1 MTQKSKAGDTLD
13 TVITRLEERRQ
24 ALYGKFKKGLT
35 RGILLLVGAGILF
48 LVAIATGSNDDI
60 NGLFL
65 VLSIILAI
73 AGIVIMGLAG
83 QHAATFKTLIKTE
96 FITELLKSQ
105 FEDVEYRHK
114 DMISVSRINAT
125 QMIKRPDRYSG
136 EDFMSGTYKGVRF
149 EVSDIDLKERVE
161 TTDSQGHK
169 HVSYQTY
176 FKGRWYIYTFE
187 RAFEG
192 ILKIAEGRGWS
203 VGKKGLEKMESE
215 SMAFNKKF
223 AIYTSSQEYA
233 FYHLTPRTMEKFME
247 LEELHKGQI
256 IFYFKDNE
264 LHIGVNDRRDYMEM
278 SMRKPLDE
286 HAVKVFQADIDV
298 IPAIINEMRL
308 DSTKFKQK

>member
-73 AGIVIMGLAG
+73 TGIVIMGLAG
-83 QHAATFKTLIKTE
+83 QHAAAFKTLIKTE

-114 DMISVSRINAT
+114 DMISVSRINET

-136 EDFMSGTYKGVRF
+136 EDFMTGTYKGVRF